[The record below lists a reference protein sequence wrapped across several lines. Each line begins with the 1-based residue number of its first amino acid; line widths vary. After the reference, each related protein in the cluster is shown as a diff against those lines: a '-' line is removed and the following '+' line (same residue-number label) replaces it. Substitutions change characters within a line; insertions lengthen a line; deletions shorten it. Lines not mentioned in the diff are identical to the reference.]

1 MTRAIKTKIPGS
13 ILVRKTKTGKEYIYY
28 KAYGEKGNYKAL
40 GLEFS
45 NKNIKVAEKTL
56 EHCYKE
62 YLMKSNKIDD
72 IPLHETNNNVYKIL
86 SEFIDANRSRG
97 LTEQTLY
104 EYRLSFDHIITE
116 EYDLDSYNILYKNG
130 RKIKQ
135 LTIEKDIIS
144 YVNTTTHNNNTI
156 NKHLRQFQ
164 LFVNFGAELGIISP
178 VKFYKKYKK
187 KQIPKEVV
195 AYSID
200 EAKAILDFT
209 QEKDEVFYLLI
220 KLYYLTGGR
229 LGEWLNA
236 YFGEDPHNVD
246 LENNIIRFRNKI
258 RRDLYQTVPIFP
270 ELKEVLL
277 RLKELEEE
285 RDDFKGKV
293 VPYSATNKGLINKKL
308 NRIERELGIKK
319 KGRSTHG
326 FRRLLATELFK
337 NEVPIDIIKDVMRH
351 SSIDVTLKA
360 YREYDNDRVR
370 KSMDGLKRG

>member
-13 ILVRKTKTGKEYIYY
+13 ILVRKTKSGKEYIYY
-28 KAYGEKGNYKAL
+28 KAYGVKGNYKAL

-45 NKNIKVAEKTL
+45 NKNIKVTEGIL

-62 YLMKSNKIDD
+62 YLMKSNKLENL
-72 IPLHETNNNVYKIL
+72 PLLEVNNDVYRVL
-86 SEFIDANRSRG
+86 SEFINSCKERG
-97 LTEQTLY
+97 LSEQTIY
-104 EYRLSFDHIITE
+104 EYRLSFDHIITYE
-116 EYDLDSYNILYKNG
+116 FNMDSFAISYKNG
-130 RKIKQ
+130 RKINQ
-135 LTIEKDIIS
+135 LTLESSIIS
-144 YVNTTTHNNNTI
+144 YVNNTNHNNNTI

-164 LFVNFGAELGIISP
+164 LYVNFGAELGIISP
-178 VKFYKKYKK
+178 ANFYKKYKK

-200 EAKAILDFT
+200 EAKAILNFAK
-209 QEKDEVFYLLI
+209 EKDEVFYLLI

-229 LGEWLNA
+229 LGEWLSA
-236 YFGEDPHNVD
+236 YFGVDPYNVD
-246 LENNIIRFRNKI
+246 LENNLIRFRNKI
-258 RRDLYQTVPIFP
+258 RRDLSQTIPIFP

-277 RLKELEEE
+277 RLKELEEQ
-285 RDDFKGKV
+285 RDDYKGKV

-308 NRIERELGIKK
+308 NKIEKALGIKK

-337 NEVPIDIIKDVMRH
+337 NEVPIDVIKDVMRH

-370 KSMDGLKRG
+370 KSMEGLKRG